1 MLQAVLQA
9 RAQRRINPNLAPTSL
24 SARKCDVQA
33 ALAFLARRHE
43 SLRTRFPD
51 RDGEMLQAVL
61 PPDDPAAAPR
71 VRRWN
76 AQVAEGDLLA
86 HISRLAD
93 KPYQLVGAGVPLRAC
108 LVDVAP
114 GGQSALLIGMHHIL
128 RCALRR
134 RG

>member
-1 MLQAVLQA
+1 M
-9 RAQRRINPNLAPTSL
+9 
-24 SARKCDVQA
+24 QA
-33 ALAFLARRHE
+33 ALAFLAHRHE
-43 SLRTRFPD
+43 SLRTHFLD

-61 PPDDPAAAPR
+61 PPDDPAAVPQ
-71 VRRWN
+71 VQRWN

-114 GGQSALLIGMHHIL
+114 GDQSALLIGMHHIL

-134 RG
+134 CG